1 MRAIYRCHFELRP
14 EGTPLDTL
22 RAIAGMAADWVF
34 SPNREGVTKPEY
46 FPVELVAQPWRGQVA
61 EASWVELLPVETEG
75 RRLWGFRFQHPDHED
90 DHIGWTTE
98 VGLAETA
105 AGTVSFS
112 CTLSVGRADG
122 SFVPF
127 YRNVSSPR
135 IVSQIVS
142 RFQTTGLMSL
152 RPGPLLLNANEKVVQ
167 MFADFLESP
176 ERRHPVVLF
185 STDDEDLLAADVEKT
200 VAPRL
205 AGLAHVVVAQDH
217 SVSELL
223 SAHYPDQLNCF
234 DGAVRIY
241 WPAFSKR
248 ANPYHHPIFKR
259 QRLEFMAERS
269 DWAIGQFILSKLA
282 DVAVYN
288 VPASF
293 INWPRLDSLKRH
305 SDLAEARETGDWE
318 QIATLYSEENAE
330 LQAINQLQEEELSKQ
345 SSELSRQ
352 RDEAQ
357 QWKQL
362 YLALCQS
369 TGQQPEEDV
378 DEVPVDSVEA
388 AIARIERD
396 YPDAIVF
403 SLNSKSDPSTPYQ
416 EPGEVLDALVWLAT
430 DYRDQKLGQSHIIDL
445 NLHLHERVDG
455 WSYKGGQTI
464 QTKSKFAEWYECLAP
479 DGKKQSIEEH
489 IGRGSNKDPRYT
501 VRIAFTWWEEGQKVL
516 VGFVGQHQ
524 RTTGT

>member
-1 MRAIYRCHFELRP
+1 MRAIFRCHFQIQP
-14 EGTPLDTL
+14 EGEPLDTL
-22 RAIAGMAADWVF
+22 RAIAGMTADWVF
-34 SPNREGVTKPEY
+34 SPKREGVTKPED
-46 FPVELVAQPWRGQVA
+46 FPADLVSERWRGQVGDGC
-61 EASWVELLPVETEG
+61 WVELLPADADG
-75 RRLWGFRFQHPDHED
+75 RTAWGIRFQHPDHED
-90 DHIGWTTE
+90 DYIGWTTE

-105 AGTVSFS
+105 EGTVSVS

-135 IVSQIVS
+135 IISEIVS
-142 RFQTTGLMSL
+142 RFKTTGLMSL
-152 RPGPLLLNANEKVVQ
+152 RPGPVLLNSSEKVVK

-217 SVSELL
+217 NVSEML

-241 WPAFSKR
+241 WPGFSKR
-248 ANPYHHPIFKR
+248 ANPYNHPLFKR
-259 QRLEFMAERS
+259 QRLDFMAERS
-269 DWAIGQFILSKLA
+269 DWAIGQFILAKLA
-282 DVAVYN
+282 DVAVYS

-293 INWPRLDSLKRH
+293 VNWPRLESLKRQ
-305 SDLAEARETGDWE
+305 SDLAEAKESGDWE
-318 QIATLYSEENAE
+318 QIANLYSEENSD
-330 LQAINQLQEEELSKQ
+330 LSAINQLQTEELSKQ
-345 SSELSRQ
+345 SAELSQR

-362 YLALCQS
+362 YLALCET
-369 TGQQPEEDV
+369 TGQKPEEDA
-378 DEVPVDSVEA
+378 DEVPVDSVAA

-396 YPDAIVF
+396 YSDAIAF
-403 SLNSKSDPSTPYQ
+403 SLNSKSDPQTPYQ
-416 EPGEVLDALVWLAT
+416 EPREVLDALVWLAT
-430 DYRDQKLGQSHIIDL
+430 DYRDQKLGKSNIIDL
-445 NLHLHERVDG
+445 NQHFRERLDG
-455 WSYKGGQTI
+455 WSYKGGQTMH
-464 QTKSKFAEWYECLAP
+464 TKSKFAEWYECLAP
-479 DGKKQSIEEH
+479 DGKKCSIGEH
-489 IGRGSNKDPRYT
+489 VGRGSNKDPRYT
-501 VRIAFTWWEEGQKVL
+501 VRIAFTWWEDGQKVL

-524 RTTGT
+524 RTAGT